1 MSNVPKLRF
10 REFSGEWEEKKLTEV
25 IDFKSGY
32 AFSSSTMSNTVE
44 PYQLIKMSNI
54 YQNVL
59 SLDRSPSYWKNIT
72 EAQKDF
78 LLEKGDI
85 VLTLTGTVGKR
96 DYGYSAVIPKNDKY
110 LLNQRLVRLRAITHT
125 SLSAFIHNLVLT
137 ERFLYHF
144 FSNSKGGT
152 GNQSNVSIEDLKN
165 IRLPFPSKQEQ
176 EKIASFLTSV
186 DTKIE
191 QLAKKEKLLGQYKKG
206 VMQKIFN
213 QEIRFKADDG
223 SEFPEWEEKKLSSLC
238 NIQKGSQLNKD
249 TLTETGNHPAIN
261 GGINPSGY
269 TSEYNTEANTITI
282 SEGGNSCGYVNFI
295 TTKFWSGGHN
305 YSLQD
310 LKTNIEN
317 KYLFQYLKHNEN
329 SIMRL
334 RVGSGL
340 PNIQKNEINNFKIS
354 VPCLEEQTKIANF
367 LSSIDTK
374 TRQVQN
380 QLKQTKA
387 FKKALLQQM
396 FV

>member
-1 MSNVPKLRF
+1 MKNNVINTILAGASSLILHIVLLGLFVIGIETQSTTHFIAQPKVDIVKATVMDESKVL
-10 REFSGEWEEKKLTEV
+10 EEMNHLQQLEDKKRQAELDRQAKIDKKLAKTQKELELKKEEF
-25 IDFKSGY
+25 ID
-32 AFSSSTMSNTVE
+32 
-44 PYQLIKMSNI
+44 Q
-54 YQNVL
+54 
-59 SLDRSPSYWKNIT
+59 
-72 EAQKDF
+72 
-78 LLEKGDI
+78 
-85 VLTLTGTVGKR
+85 
-96 DYGYSAVIPKNDKY
+96 
-110 LLNQRLVRLRAITHT
+110 
-125 SLSAFIHNLVLT
+125 T
-137 ERFLYHF
+137 ERV
-144 FSNSKGGT
+144 K
-152 GNQSNVSIEDLKN
+152 IEQKQHEYLA
-165 IRLPFPSKQEQ
+165 KQEQ

-191 QLAKKEKLLGQYKKG
+191 QLAKKEELLGQYKKG

-340 PNIQKNEINNFKIS
+340 PNIQKNEINNYFS
-354 VPCLEEQTKIANF
+354 NL
-367 LSSIDTK
+367 K
-374 TRQVQN
+374 TYLN
-380 QLKQTKA
+380 DE
-387 FKKALLQQM
+387 
-396 FV
+396 